1 MVAAHAFLVN
11 STVIYMLIALPSG
24 RYLVVCRN
32 YWRDYDTALF
42 ILKHLYRD
50 IPEEP
55 SSSEEANG
63 GSSKNENGSTGWT
76 DQREAADEEL
86 PLTFA
91 ERVVIRNF
99 SRKAKK
105 IMQS

>member
-1 MVAAHAFLVN
+1 M
-11 STVIYMLIALPSG
+11 
-24 RYLVVCRN
+24 VCRN

-50 IPEEP
+50 VAEDAD
-55 SSSEEANG
+55 EAKG
-63 GSSKNENGSTGWT
+63 GSSRNENGSTGWT
-76 DQREAADEEL
+76 DQGEAADEEL

-91 ERVVIRNF
+91 ERPVIKNF

-105 IMQS
+105 VMNS

>member
-1 MVAAHAFLVN
+1 MIAETAFLVN
-11 STVIYMLIALPSG
+11 SAAIHMVVALPSG
-24 RYLVVCRN
+24 RYLLVRRN

-55 SSSEEANG
+55 NSSEEANG

-86 PLTFA
+86 PLIFA
-91 ERVVIRNF
+91 ERVVIKNF

-105 IMQS
+105 IMKP

>member
-1 MVAAHAFLVN
+1 
-11 STVIYMLIALPSG
+11 MLIALPSG

-91 ERVVIRNF
+91 ERVVIKNF